1 MISYLLSPGS
11 AGSHRLRLL
20 AIGLGAEGE
29 GGGDDHQ
36 HRGAGQEEVRAVL
49 ARGWL
54 LPVRPGGR
62 DGAAGECSGTAGTPP
77 PSVIVIGPDLQI

>member
-1 MISYLLSPGS
+1 MLSHFLLCSLNILSPTPGS
-11 AGSHRLRLL
+11 TPSHPLRLL

-49 ARGWL
+49 ARGGVL
-54 LPVRPGGR
+54 RVR
-62 DGAAGECSGTAGTPP
+62 AAGGGG
-77 PSVIVIGPDLQI
+77 GPGDCPGE